1 MGCDGRVS
9 AYWCAIGTTGTLTP
23 TIRPI
28 SWANM
33 PPAFT
38 TTSQAMRPRSV
49 STWVT
54 RRRPWRSST
63 PMPVTRVMVAISAPR
78 LRAPAASAIVR
89 SVGLSQP
96 SVGSHTAPRTS
107 GGVEQA
113 VEALERV
120 LGRDELEGQAERLGP
135 AGLAGQLLH
144 PLDGRGQAQRAHLV
158 PSGVVPGLGGQPAVE
173 VGAVHHHPGQR
184 DAAAELADQPGRVE
198 RRARGQLVPLHQHD
212 VVPAQQRQVVG
223 DAGPAHAATDDHRT
237 GLVTHGPERS
247 DSRHAPRRSGP
258 PRSPPR
264 CSGQRMAHRRCKRLT
279 GTGWRRRRREPGPH
293 LNRVCE
299 AIPGP

>member
-38 TTSQAMRPRSV
+38 TTSQVMRPRSV

-54 RRRPWRSST
+54 RRRPCRSST

-107 GGVEQA
+107 AGSNRPWKRSSASSVEMSSRGRPNVWAQPA
-113 VEALERV
+113 WRASSSIRSTVEARRNE
-120 LGRDELEGQAERLGP
+120 P
-135 AGLAGQLLH
+135 T
-144 PLDGRGQAQRAHLV
+144 
-158 PSGVVPGLGGQPAVE
+158 SC
-173 VGAVHHHPGQR
+173 HPGSCPVS
-184 DAAAELADQPGRVE
+184 AAS
-198 RRARGQLVPLHQHD
+198 RR
-212 VVPAQQRQVVG
+212 
-223 DAGPAHAATDDHRT
+223 
-237 GLVTHGPERS
+237 
-247 DSRHAPRRSGP
+247 
-258 PRSPPR
+258 
-264 CSGQRMAHRRCKRLT
+264 
-279 GTGWRRRRREPGPH
+279 
-293 LNRVCE
+293 
-299 AIPGP
+299 

>member
-38 TTSQAMRPRSV
+38 TTSQVMRPRSV

-54 RRRPWRSST
+54 RCRPCRSST

-78 LRAPAASAIVR
+78 LTGAGGERHRQVGRVEPAVRREPHRAEDVC
-89 SVGLSQP
+89 
-96 SVGSHTAPRTS
+96 
-107 GGVEQA
+107 GVEEA
-113 VEALERV
+113 VEALERL
-120 LGRDELEGQAERLGP
+120 LGRDELEGQAERLSP

-144 PLDGRGQAQRAHLV
+144 PLDGRGQAERADLV
-158 PSGVVPGLGGQPAVE
+158 PAGIVPGLGGQPAVE

-184 DAAAELADQPGRVE
+184 DAAAELADQPGGVE
-198 RRARGQLVPLHQHD
+198 RRARGQLVPLHEHD
-212 VVPAQQRQVVG
+212 VVPAEQRQVVR
-223 DAGPAHAATDDHRT
+223 DAGAAHAATDDHRT

-247 DSRHAPRRSGP
+247 DSR
-258 PRSPPR
+258 
-264 CSGQRMAHRRCKRLT
+264 
-279 GTGWRRRRREPGPH
+279 
-293 LNRVCE
+293 
-299 AIPGP
+299 